1 MNNILTFRQEP
12 TIRPDIGDQL
22 EVFLATNLST
32 IVSPNPEVLLTPQ
45 FQASLDS
52 ALNSVGIRH
61 NIGLQSDLKDILDVY
76 IIVNAS
82 IIV

>member
-1 MNNILTFRQEP
+1 MNKVPGFRQGP
-12 TIRPDIGDQL
+12 SIRPDIGDEL
-22 EVFLATNLST
+22 EVFLFNNLDAIT
-32 IVSPNPEVLLTPQ
+32 SPNPEVLLTPQ
-45 FQASLDS
+45 FQAALDS

-61 NIGLQSDLKDILDVY
+61 NIGLQNDLKDILDVF

>member
-1 MNNILTFRQEP
+1 MNKVLAFRQEP

>member
-1 MNNILTFRQEP
+1 MNKIPVSRQEP
-12 TIRPDIGDQL
+12 AIRPDIGDEL
-22 EVFLATNLST
+22 EVFLFNNLAAIT
-32 IVSPNPEVLLTPQ
+32 SPNPEVLLTPQ
-45 FQASLDS
+45 FQASLAS

-61 NIGLQSDLKDILDVY
+61 NIGLQSDLKDILDVF

>member
-1 MNNILTFRQEP
+1 MNKVSFFRQVQVLH
-12 TIRPDIGDQL
+12 PDISDQL
-22 EVFLATNLST
+22 EVFLATNLDAIT
-32 IVSPNPEVLLTPQ
+32 SPHPEVLLTPQ

-52 ALNSVGIRH
+52 ALNGVGIRH
-61 NIGLQSDLKDILDVY
+61 NIGLQSDLKDILDVF